1 MNVSFRGISV
11 ITSNL
16 NEVEIIEGK
25 GKEPLL
31 RYNGY

>member
-16 NEVEIIEGK
+16 NEVDIIEGK
-25 GKEPLL
+25 EK
-31 RYNGY
+31 NHC

>member
-1 MNVSFRGISV
+1 MNVSCRGIS
-11 ITSNL
+11 IINGNL
-16 NEVEIIEGK
+16 NEVETIEGK